1 MLTQEALNP
10 FVECAS
16 GLVGGE
22 GLAITRKLGLERSIE
37 HIRFSRTTVMSTPD
51 GEVVRNTSL
60 EARDRRRARF
70 RATMPLSPNE
80 EKPRQRGHSRGAEPP
95 LVRDPYALQIPA
107 TLAKSSDARSQGD

>member
-1 MLTQEALNP
+1 
-10 FVECAS
+10 
-16 GLVGGE
+16 
-22 GLAITRKLGLERSIE
+22 
-37 HIRFSRTTVMSTPD
+37 VMSTPD